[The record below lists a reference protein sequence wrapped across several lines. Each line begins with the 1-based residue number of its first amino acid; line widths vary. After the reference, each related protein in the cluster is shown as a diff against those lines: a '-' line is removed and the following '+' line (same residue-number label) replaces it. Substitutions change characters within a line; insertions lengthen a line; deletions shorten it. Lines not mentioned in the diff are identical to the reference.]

1 MKKENTLIPLDEI
14 HPEIRKVAVAWS
26 ENPPT
31 YFHLW
36 DKHKLASDIQ
46 TACLIIIKELTKNQ
60 K

>member
-1 MKKENTLIPLDEI
+1 MSEGYKLIPMADI
-14 HPEIRKVAVAWS
+14 HPEIRKIAVEWG
-26 ENPPT
+26 ENAPY

-46 TACLIIIKELTKNQ
+46 NACLIMIKENNKI